1 MTPPEPRIPPT
12 HSPQSDDLAAYK
24 RMRDRGL
31 RPPRIAGC
39 AELEATAT
47 RESLS
52 WGQGLTE
59 TQMQTAREGMAEA
72 LALFG

>member
-1 MTPPEPRIPPT
+1 MKHAGLPT
-12 HSPQSDDLAAYK
+12 TDRDRAAYK
-24 RMRDRGL
+24 RLRDRGL
-31 RPPRIAGC
+31 RPQRIAGC
-39 AELEATAT
+39 ADIEATAT

-59 TQMQTAREGMAEA
+59 AQMQTAREGMAEA